1 MFDNRLGRRGVLI
14 SVFVK
19 QLLVQLR
26 VHICHMTVSLV
37 NKYKYTGGGFISAV
51 LPWDEERKKK
61 KRKEDRSERKNLVKV
76 IYVRTF
82 WQRLRKSK

>member
-1 MFDNRLGRRGVLI
+1 M
-14 SVFVK
+14 FVK

-61 KRKEDRSERKNLVKV
+61 EDRSERKNSVKV